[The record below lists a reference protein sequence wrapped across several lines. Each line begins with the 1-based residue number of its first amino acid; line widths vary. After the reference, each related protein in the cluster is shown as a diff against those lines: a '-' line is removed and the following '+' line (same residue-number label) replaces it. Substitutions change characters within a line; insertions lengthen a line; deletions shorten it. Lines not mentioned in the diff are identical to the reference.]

1 MVIQEI
7 KNEKDFIDDNEDNLS
22 NAVWN
27 FFFKYFEIFIWGA
40 KPGIFNA
47 LYEDKDIIYIYI
59 GTYKDRH
66 KGVA

>member
-7 KNEKDFIDDNEDNLS
+7 KNEKDFIDDNEDSIS

-27 FFFKYFEIFIWGA
+27 FLKKYFEIFIWGA

-47 LYEDKDIIYIYI
+47 LYEDKDIIYI
-59 GTYKDRH
+59 
-66 KGVA
+66 